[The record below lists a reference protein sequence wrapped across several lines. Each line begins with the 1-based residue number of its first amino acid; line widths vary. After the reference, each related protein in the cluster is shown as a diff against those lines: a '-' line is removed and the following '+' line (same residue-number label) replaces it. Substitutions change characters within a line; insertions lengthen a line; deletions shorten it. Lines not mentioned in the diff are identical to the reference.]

1 MAIAQRR
8 GDMPG
13 HEHPHGRDEEQDEHG
28 RADNAGPH
36 PQLIRIET
44 NAGHG
49 AGTPVA
55 KLIEQSAD
63 IYAFTL
69 YEMGYRD
76 LPRQP

>member
-1 MAIAQRR
+1 LTAPPPRR
-8 GDMPG
+8 V
-13 HEHPHGRDEEQDEHG
+13 R
-28 RADNAGPH
+28 
-36 PQLIRIET
+36 
-44 NAGHG
+44 HG

-69 YEMGYRD
+69 YEMGYQQ